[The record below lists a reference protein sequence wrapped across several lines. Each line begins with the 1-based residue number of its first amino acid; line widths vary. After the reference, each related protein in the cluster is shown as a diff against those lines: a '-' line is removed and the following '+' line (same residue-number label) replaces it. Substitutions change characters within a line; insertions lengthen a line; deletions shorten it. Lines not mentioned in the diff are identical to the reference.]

1 MTLDAPDKHDGSVNT
16 GGLGLSRPPVSL
28 VVHAAALGWIAAM
41 LLFAYRA
48 PDQYA
53 AAMQEDRVVEWWTA
67 LLFAS
72 AAAVR
77 ITLAVRERRVFDGL
91 IGLFCLFVAG
101 EEFSWGQRLLG
112 FTPPVPFLAHNTQQ
126 EFNLH
131 NFAEVFGRPKWTL
144 AAALIG
150 FGVVLPAA
158 MFTRWGRALADRLG
172 ATAPPLAITPW
183 LIACV
188 ALLIVY
194 PVEFTGEWVECLAG
208 FLFLASATLPLVRL
222 WSLVGAT
229 LVAAVALTFVSARR
243 AGDDPQGVACARAEI
258 DGLVNGAIADSMTR
272 DQLLQGGSIHKRVW
286 TAAQDG
292 YLELAD
298 LRSFQEAG
306 CAGPSGT
313 DAQARRQYAVDPWGT
328 AYWIKTVRAGSDDR
342 RVLIY
347 SFGPNRRRDGDAG
360 ETGPSRADDIVAE
373 RTVSAP

>member
-1 MTLDAPDKHDGSVNT
+1 MSF
-16 GGLGLSRPPVSL
+16 
-28 VVHAAALGWIAAM
+28 VVHLVAFGWIAAM
-41 LLFAYRA
+41 LVFADRA
-48 PDQYA
+48 PDRYA

-72 AAAVR
+72 AAAIR
-77 ITLAVRERRVFDGL
+77 LTLAVRQRRVIDGL

-101 EEFSWGQRLLG
+101 EEFSWGQRLFG

-131 NFAEVFGRPKWTL
+131 NFAEVFGRPKWVL
-144 AAALIG
+144 AASLIG
-150 FGVVLPAA
+150 FGVLLPAA
-158 MFTRWGRALADRLG
+158 GFTRWGRSVAARLG

-183 LIACV
+183 FVACV

-208 FLFLASATLPLVRL
+208 FLFLASAALSLIRL
-222 WSLVGAT
+222 WSMMGAT
-229 LVAAVALTFVSARR
+229 LLAAVALTFMSARR
-243 AGDDPQGVACARAEI
+243 VADDPQRVACARAEVE
-258 DGLVNGAIADSMTR
+258 GMLQGAIADTAAR
-272 DQLLQGGSIHKRVW
+272 DALLGDGVIHKRVW

-292 YLELAD
+292 YLELD
-298 LRSFQEAG
+298 DMRSFQAAA
-306 CAGPSGT
+306 CAGPSGS

-328 AYWIKTVRAGSDDR
+328 AYWIRTLRAGTDDR
-342 RVLIY
+342 RVLVY

-360 ETGPSRADDIVAE
+360 ETGPARADDVVSE

>member
-1 MTLDAPDKHDGSVNT
+1 MTLDAHDERDELVNT
-16 GGLGLSRPPVSL
+16 GGLGASRPPVSL
-28 VVHAAALGWIAAM
+28 LVHLAVLGWIAAM
-41 LLFAYRA
+41 LVFAYRA
-48 PDQYA
+48 PDRYA

-72 AAAVR
+72 AAVVR
-77 ITLAVRERRVFDGL
+77 ITLAVRERRVIDGL

-101 EEFSWGQRLLG
+101 EEFSWGQRLFG

-131 NFAEVFGRPKWTL
+131 NFAEVFGRPKWVL
-144 AAALIG
+144 AASLLG
-150 FGVVLPAA
+150 FGVLLPAA
-158 MFTRWGRALADRLG
+158 TFTRWGRSLAHRLG

-183 LIACV
+183 LVASV

-222 WSLVGAT
+222 WSIVGAT
-229 LVAAVALTFVSARR
+229 LLAAEALTFMSARR
-243 AGDDPQGVACARAEI
+243 AADDPQRVACACAEVE
-258 DGLVNGAIADSMTR
+258 GMLEGALADTAAR
-272 DQLLQGGSIHKRVW
+272 DQLLLDGVIHKRVW

-298 LRSFQEAG
+298 MRSFQEAT
-306 CAGPSGT
+306 CAGPSGM

-328 AYWIKTVRAGSDDR
+328 AYWIKTVRTGTDDR
-342 RVLIY
+342 RVLVY
-347 SFGPNRRRDGDAG
+347 SFGPNRRRDGDAD
-360 ETGPSRADDIVAE
+360 EAGPTRADDIVAE
-373 RTVSAP
+373 RTLSAP